1 MVPAES
7 HWQEKRRCSCCDP
20 CWEEGVGC
28 CAVVCVPSCCVSLF
42 CAVDVLAQVLAVVLL
57 GVVWLT
63 RGVCQLLSGFMN
75 WATDADMVELH
86 S

>member
-1 MVPAES
+1 
-7 HWQEKRRCSCCDP
+7 
-20 CWEEGVGC
+20 
-28 CAVVCVPSCCVSLF
+28 
-42 CAVDVLAQVLAVVLL
+42 VLL